1 MNEIYFTSNKQ
12 VIAECDPTTRSLNVP
27 QTMQFEHPL
36 NAGSMERDDQFVVR
50 YNMEDGKIVLS
61 RLPILLS
68 EALSST
74 KSINNSACNICGK
87 HLGAGPRFALIHVV
101 QNVDRSDSNSTG
113 IMIHSNR
120 DHAYY
125 CCKEHALLGSREYLS
140 QFGSELT
147 VQDGIHLI
155 EKCGICGGG
164 LDTDNLHQAVMIV
177 HERGCQLRG
186 QVLDTDLLALFCP
199 SCAPQLDTSAFF
211 ESFESVFNS
220 MEILTE

>member
-1 MNEIYFTSNKQ
+1 MNEIYFTSNQK
-12 VIAECDPTTRSLNVP
+12 VIAECDHTTRSLNVP
-27 QTMQFEHPL
+27 RTVKFENPL
-36 NAGSMERDDQFVVR
+36 NVGSMERDDQFVVR
-50 YNMEDGKIVLS
+50 YKMKGGKSVLS
-61 RLPILLS
+61 PLPILLS

-74 KSINNSACNICGK
+74 KSINNSACNICGE
-87 HLGAGPRFALIHVV
+87 HLGAGPRFVLTHVV
-101 QNVDRSDSNSTG
+101 QNVGQSDPNPTEG
-113 IMIHSNR
+113 MIHSVR

-147 VQDGIHLI
+147 VQDGNHLI

-186 QVLDTDLLALFCP
+186 QVLNTDLLALFCP
-199 SCAPQLDTSAFF
+199 SCAPQLDTSVFF
-211 ESFESVFNS
+211 ETFENIFN
-220 MEILTE
+220 